1 MKKFKNFTIILGLS
15 FGLTAMG
22 VNAWTYKPYGILFE
36 NWGSQTIYTSYEDK
50 ETSEAQRWE
59 TLEVSNG
66 GNPEVVLQGDT
77 LGTVS
82 DNGWRVYLWD
92 GQAYEWSTGLSKDD
106 GENYRLKFKKNGL
119 TIGMTNVTGFWW
131 KY

>member
-1 MKKFKNFTIILGLS
+1 MKKFKFFAMILGLS

-36 NWGSQTIYTSYEDK
+36 NRGTQTIYTAYEDK
-50 ETSEAQRWE
+50 ETGTAQRWE

-66 GNPEVVLQGDT
+66 GTPEVVLQGDS
-77 LGTVS
+77 LGTID
-82 DNGWRVYLWD
+82 DNGFRVYLWN
-92 GQAYEWSTGLSKDD
+92 GQAYEWKTQFSKLVDED
-106 GENYRLKFKKNGL
+106 YRLKFKKNGW